1 MLMLD
6 SEIFI
11 YIKLNVYLK
20 IMKLCPFPLASKI
33 FLLLIF
39 LFSFNISFSQSLE
52 TLSDKEII
60 SFLQKAQESGMSEE
74 QIISIAATK
83 GYTASDISKFK
94 DRINKIQSPKNTTN
108 TNSQVASRGVD
119 STQIISSNK
128 TRNESVVDKA
138 AEERRSKIFGL
149 NIFNNQTLNFEP
161 NLNIATP
168 KNYILGTN
176 DEISIDITGYAYAHY
191 ESKVSPDGTIKI
203 ENLSPIFVAGQTL
216 EQAKTKITL
225 RLKSIFGGLGSKGL
239 NADVS
244 LTKIRSIS
252 VTVIGEAVF
261 PGTYTVPSLAT
272 TFNLLYAAGGPTD
285 IGSMRAVE
293 VFRKGRKIK
302 TLDLYDFLLHGDL
315 KDDIS
320 LLDKDVVMIPYV
332 DKRVIINGAVRNP
345 KIYEIKQYETLD
357 NALKYAGGFNEMAY
371 TKSVRIDRATL
382 TEKKILTVSK
392 DLLNSFILE
401 KGDMITVD
409 SLLEKYENKVSISGA
424 AYKNGDFELVEGMRI
439 SQLINQAEGLKP
451 TAFKERAFL
460 RRESANGDTEILSLN
475 LNDLTNEKS
484 NILLKKNDVL
494 EIKSIDETREK
505 MTVQVDGEINTP
517 SLIPFT
523 ENLTVSDAILLTG
536 GLKYGAN
543 PSRIEIARRI
553 NKDEGD
559 SEQNIEILKI
569 NIDPKLGILPKDK
582 ETKLQPFDRVYIR
595 KLARYETQKIV
606 TITGEINYPGP
617 YALNDKKERISDLLE
632 KAGGVKSLAD
642 LASAKFVRGG
652 IQMGLDLKKI
662 EIDKS
667 NVQNLLLEPGD
678 VLEIPRRKET
688 VTISGNVYNPIT
700 VPYQEGLSLKKYLN
714 YAGGTNDSAYVKKIY
729 VKYGNGKLNNTKSFL
744 GIKSYPKIE
753 NGSEIIV
760 PIFKKQRWTP
770 AERIAVSSAVISIST
785 VLISIVLRVIP

>member
-1 MLMLD
+1 MLTKT
-6 SEIFI
+6 
-11 YIKLNVYLK
+11 YILLS
-20 IMKLCPFPLASKI
+20 L
-33 FLLLIF
+33 FLI
-39 LFSFNISFSQSLE
+39 ISFTTAAQSVDDM
-52 TLSDKEII
+52 SDKEII

-216 EQAKTKITL
+216 EQAKTKITQ

-320 LLDKDVVMIPYV
+320 LLDQDVVMIPYV

-345 KIYEIKQYETLD
+345 KIYEIKQYETLA

-460 RRESANGDTEILSLN
+460 RRESDNGDTEIISLN
-475 LNDLTNEKS
+475 IQDLTNEKS
-484 NILLKKNDVL
+484 NILLQKNDVL

-517 SLIPFT
+517 SLIPYT

-729 VKYGNGKLNNTKSFL
+729 VKYGNGKLDNTKSFL

>member
-1 MLMLD
+1 MLTKT
-6 SEIFI
+6 
-11 YIKLNVYLK
+11 YILLS
-20 IMKLCPFPLASKI
+20 F
-33 FLLLIF
+33 FLI
-39 LFSFNISFSQSLE
+39 ISFTTAAQSVDDM
-52 TLSDKEII
+52 SDKEII

-108 TNSQVASRGVD
+108 TNSQLVSRSVD

-216 EQAKTKITL
+216 EQAKTKITQ

-320 LLDKDVVMIPYV
+320 LLDQDVVMIPYV

-345 KIYEIKQYETLD
+345 KIYEIKQSETLA

-371 TKSVRIDRATL
+371 TKSVRINRATL

-460 RRESANGDTEILSLN
+460 RRESANGDTEIISLN
-475 LNDLTNEKS
+475 LNDLPNEKS
-484 NILLKKNDVL
+484 NVLLKKNDVL

-553 NKDEGD
+553 NMDEGD

-760 PIFKKQRWTP
+760 PIYKKQRWTA
-770 AERIAVSSAVISIST
+770 AERISVSSAVISIST

>member
-1 MLMLD
+1 MLTKT
-6 SEIFI
+6 
-11 YIKLNVYLK
+11 YILL
-20 IMKLCPFPLASKI
+20 SI
-33 FLLLIF
+33 FLI
-39 LFSFNISFSQSLE
+39 ISFTTAAQSVDDM
-52 TLSDKEII
+52 SDKEII

-94 DRINKIQSPKNTTN
+94 DRISKIQSTKNTTN
-108 TNSQVASRGVD
+108 TNSQIAPRGVD

-128 TRNESVVDKA
+128 IRNENVVDKA

-216 EQAKTKITL
+216 EQAKTKITQ

-320 LLDKDVVMIPYV
+320 LLDQDVVMIPYV

-345 KIYEIKQYETLD
+345 KIYEIKQYETLA
-357 NALKYAGGFNEMAY
+357 NALKYAGGFDEMAY

-401 KGDMITVD
+401 KGDIITVD

-424 AYKNGDFELVEGMRI
+424 AYKNGDFELVEGMTI

-460 RRESANGDTEILSLN
+460 RREAANGDTEIISLN
-475 LNDLTNEKS
+475 IHDLTNEKS
-484 NILLKKNDVL
+484 NILLQKNDVL

-700 VPYQEGLSLKKYLN
+700 VPYEEGLSLKKYLN

-729 VKYGNGKLNNTKSFL
+729 VKYGNGKLDNTKSFL

-760 PIFKKQRWTP
+760 PVFKKQRWTP